1 MPKYITVITDK
12 GVLNSW
18 PASWP
23 LPQGYKIASTEP
35 STSKIV
41 AEDRS
46 AASLQGTLNQ
56 SPDSVSGKEL
66 PQVNTDNLA
75 SFRNLLRITSQRA
88 AQEAAATGVAG
99 MGFEPSTVSGG
110 TLAGVVDFI
119 KKQKTQGISDIYKS
133 TVDLLDNQQ
142 KQAQNQLQLLVT
154 SGGISELTD
163 SALAKLSST
172 AGMDYELLAS
182 IRKQK
187 QEEAAKP
194 SSFSVVDKGGKKVR
208 IGFDKMGNIIS
219 ETEIGEATE
228 GKGFTSLTDTQKDNV
243 INWMSQ
249 QPGFSPTDLK
259 KMDED
264 ENFYNFIIS
273 EYYKQEGL

>member
-154 SGGISELTD
+154 SGGISKLTD

-219 ETEIGEATE
+219 ETEIGEATD
-228 GKGFTSLTDTQKDNV
+228 GKGFTSLTDTQKANV
-243 INWMSQ
+243 ISWMSQ